1 MVMNPQDEQMNKP
14 RGGLLG
20 LFDKAM
26 KADED
31 TGLSPLQNFAAALD
45 PLILKDLRGGEGI
58 RQQGVQRAATMSKN
72 KTVDMLRQQGRN
84 DLADAVMNRTIGPKE
99 AFSVMQ
105 SEKAADTAFQRQKDL
120 AAFSAGLKAPAAP
133 KLYSEFAKLNADL
146 QAGNISKDQYNAS
159 VQSFLNKNKMSIR
172 PFRDINRKKTKV
184 VTVGSVKIGG
194 DNPISVQ
201 SMTNTLTTDI
211 EATINQINQ
220 ITEAGGDLVRVSCPD
235 KESTQALKKIIAP
248 KKNLS
253 FSENFF
259 HMCFGKVPEKEIVK
273 AFDVS
278 LILYAEHSFNVSTF
292 TARTITSSLSDIH
305 GAITGAIASLKGP
318 LHGGANE
325 EVMHMMKKIKKPENA
340 LKWINNALKNKEVV
354 MGFGHRVYKS
364 GDSRVPTMREYFGKV
379 AKIKKDKTFEKIYD
393 IVEKVM
399 IKKKNIHPNVDYPTG
414 PTYHLMGFDTDFFT
428 PIFVISRIT
437 GWSAHIMEQHAANK
451 LIRPLAKYKGSKHRT
466 VMQLN
471 QR

>member
-1 MVMNPQDEQMNKP
+1 MSDDIKK
-14 RGGLLG
+14 GLLG
-20 LFDKAM
+20 IIV
-26 KADED
+26 DE
-31 TGLSPLQNFAAALD
+31 TEISKVMPEINSLTYRGYAAQDLCARCD
-45 PLILKDLRGGEGI
+45 FEEVAYLILNKELPNKKQLKEFKKELSKEI
-58 RQQGVQRAATMSKN
+58 TLSKN
-72 KTVDMLRQQGRN
+72 LLGILKKIPKNSHPMDVART
-84 DLADAVMNRTIGPKE
+84 AV
-99 AFSVMQ
+99 SVMGLEDKETKDN
-105 SEKAADTAFQRQKDL
+105 SPKANLRKAIRILAKTPTAL
-120 AAFSAGLKAPAAP
+120 AAFYRLR
-133 KLYSEFAKLNADL
+133 
-146 QAGNISKDQYNAS
+146 
-159 VQSFLNKNKMSIR
+159 KNKMI
-172 PFRDINRKKTKV
+172 I
-184 VTVGSVKIGG
+184 
-194 DNPISVQ
+194 
-201 SMTNTLTTDI
+201 TT
-211 EATINQINQ
+211 
-220 ITEAGGDLVRVSCPD
+220 
-235 KESTQALKKIIAP
+235 

-259 HMCFGKVPEKEIVK
+259 HMCFGKVPNKEIVK

-340 LKWINNALKNKEVV
+340 LKWITKALKNKDVV

-364 GDSRVPTMREYFGKV
+364 GDSRVPTMREYFKRV
-379 AKIKKDKTFEKIYD
+379 AIIKKDKTFEKIYD

-399 IKKKNIHPNVDYPTG
+399 IKEKNIYPNVDYPTG

-451 LIRPLAKYKGSKHRT
+451 LIRPLASYKGSKHRK
-466 VMQLN
+466 VIQLN

>member
-1 MVMNPQDEQMNKP
+1 MSDEIKK
-14 RGGLLG
+14 GLLG
-20 LFDKAM
+20 IVV
-26 KADED
+26 DE
-31 TGLSPLQNFAAALD
+31 TEVSKVMPEINSLTYRGYAAQDLCEYCRFEEVAY
-45 PLILKDLRGGEGI
+45 LILNKDLPNSIQLKQFEKEEKNNREL
-58 RQQGVQRAATMSKN
+58 SKN
-72 KTVDMLRQQGRN
+72 LYEIIKHMPKKSHPMDVART
-84 DLADAVMNRTIGPKE
+84 AV
-99 AFSVMQ
+99 SVMGLEDKET
-105 SEKAADTAFQRQKDL
+105 SDSSPEANMRKALRIFAKTPTALSAFYRIRKGQKIIKPKKDL
-120 AAFSAGLKAPAAP
+120 S
-133 KLYSEFAKLNADL
+133 FA
-146 QAGNISKDQYNAS
+146 
-159 VQSFLNKNKMSIR
+159 
-172 PFRDINRKKTKV
+172 
-184 VTVGSVKIGG
+184 
-194 DNPISVQ
+194 
-201 SMTNTLTTDI
+201 
-211 EATINQINQ
+211 
-220 ITEAGGDLVRVSCPD
+220 
-235 KESTQALKKIIAP
+235 
-248 KKNLS
+248 
-253 FSENFF
+253 ENFF
-259 HMCFGKVPEKEIVK
+259 YMCFGKVPQKEIVK

-325 EVMHMMKKIKKPENA
+325 EVMHMMRKIKKPENA

-451 LIRPLAKYKGSKHRT
+451 LIRPLAKYKGSKHRK
-466 VMQLN
+466 VLELN
-471 QR
+471 YR

>member
-1 MVMNPQDEQMNKP
+1 MSDDIKK
-14 RGGLLG
+14 GLLG
-20 LFDKAM
+20 IIV
-26 KADED
+26 DE
-31 TGLSPLQNFAAALD
+31 TEISKVMPEINSLTYRGYAAQDLCARCD
-45 PLILKDLRGGEGI
+45 FEEVAYLILNKELPNKKQLKDFKKELSKEI
-58 RQQGVQRAATMSKN
+58 TLSKN
-72 KTVDMLRQQGRN
+72 LINILKKIPKKSHPMDVARTAVSIMGLEDKETKDNSPKANLRKAIRIFAKTPS
-84 DLADAVMNRTIGPKE
+84 A
-99 AFSVMQ
+99 
-105 SEKAADTAFQRQKDL
+105 L
-120 AAFSAGLKAPAAP
+120 AAFYRL
-133 KLYSEFAKLNADL
+133 
-146 QAGNISKDQYNAS
+146 
-159 VQSFLNKNKMSIR
+159 
-172 PFRDINRKKTKV
+172 RK
-184 VTVGSVKIGG
+184 G
-194 DNPISVQ
+194 
-201 SMTNTLTTDI
+201 
-211 EATINQINQ
+211 
-220 ITEAGGDLVRVSCPD
+220 
-235 KESTQALKKIIAP
+235 KKIIVP
-248 KKNLS
+248 KKKFN

-259 HMCFGKVPEKEIVK
+259 HMCFGKVPNKEIVK

-340 LKWINNALKNKEVV
+340 LKWITNALKNKDVV

-364 GDSRVPTMREYFGKV
+364 GDSRVPTMREYFKRV
-379 AKIKKDKTFEKIYD
+379 AIIKKDKTFEKIYD

-399 IKKKNIHPNVDYPTG
+399 IKEKNIYPNVDYPTG

-451 LIRPLAKYKGSKHRT
+451 LIRPLASYKGSKHRK
-466 VMQLN
+466 VIQLN

>member
-1 MVMNPQDEQMNKP
+1 MSDDIKK
-14 RGGLLG
+14 GLLG
-20 LFDKAM
+20 IVV
-26 KADED
+26 DE
-31 TGLSPLQNFAAALD
+31 TEVSKVMPEINSLTYRGYAAQDLCAACKFEEVAY
-45 PLILKDLRGGEGI
+45 LILNKDLPNSIQLKQFEKEEKYNRDL
-58 RQQGVQRAATMSKN
+58 SKN
-72 KTVDMLRQQGRN
+72 LYEIIKHMPKKSHPMDVARTV
-84 DLADAVMNRTIGPKE
+84 V
-99 AFSVMQ
+99 SVMGLEDQ
-105 SEKAADTAFQRQKDL
+105 ETSSSSPEANMRKALRIFAKTPTAL
-120 AAFSAGLKAPAAP
+120 AAF
-133 KLYSEFAKLNADL
+133 YR
-146 QAGNISKDQYNAS
+146 
-159 VQSFLNKNKMSIR
+159 IR
-172 PFRDINRKKTKV
+172 N
-184 VTVGSVKIGG
+184 S
-194 DNPISVQ
+194 
-201 SMTNTLTTDI
+201 
-211 EATINQINQ
+211 
-220 ITEAGGDLVRVSCPD
+220 
-235 KESTQALKKIIAP
+235 KKIIKP
-248 KKNLS
+248 KKELT
-253 FSENFF
+253 FAENFF
-259 HMCFGKVPEKEIVK
+259 YMCFGKVPQKEIVK

-325 EVMHMMKKIKKPENA
+325 EVMHMMRKIKKPENA
-340 LKWINNALKNKEVV
+340 LKWINNALKNKDVV

-451 LIRPLAKYKGSKHRT
+451 LIRPLASYKGSKHRK

>member
-1 MVMNPQDEQMNKP
+1 MSDDIKK
-14 RGGLLG
+14 GLLG
-20 LFDKAM
+20 IVV
-26 KADED
+26 DE
-31 TGLSPLQNFAAALD
+31 TEVSKVMPEINSLTYRGYAAQDLCAKCKFEEVAY
-45 PLILKDLRGGEGI
+45 LILNGELPNKKQLKQFENQERKERKLSKTILEDIKRFPKKAHPMDVARTAVSIMGLEDKETKDNSPKANMKKVMRI
-58 RQQGVQRAATMSKN
+58 FA
-72 KTVDMLRQQGRN
+72 KTPV
-84 DLADAVMNRTIGPKE
+84 A
-99 AFSVMQ
+99 
-105 SEKAADTAFQRQKDL
+105 L
-120 AAFSAGLKAPAAP
+120 AAF
-133 KLYSEFAKLNADL
+133 YR
-146 QAGNISKDQYNAS
+146 
-159 VQSFLNKNKMSIR
+159 V
-172 PFRDINRKKTKV
+172 RK
-184 VTVGSVKIGG
+184 G
-194 DNPISVQ
+194 
-201 SMTNTLTTDI
+201 
-211 EATINQINQ
+211 
-220 ITEAGGDLVRVSCPD
+220 
-235 KESTQALKKIIAP
+235 KKIILP

-259 HMCFGKVPEKEIVK
+259 YMCFGKVPNKDIVK

-325 EVMHMMKKIKKPENA
+325 EVMHMMNKIKKPENA
-340 LKWINNALKNKEVV
+340 LNWINKALNNKDVV

-379 AKIKKDKTFEKIYD
+379 AKIKKDKKFEKIYD

-399 IKKKNIHPNVDYPTG
+399 IERKNIHPNVDYPTG

-451 LIRPLAKYKGSKHRT
+451 LIRPLASYKGSQHRK
-466 VMQLN
+466 VVQLN

>member
-1 MVMNPQDEQMNKP
+1 MSDDIKK
-14 RGGLLG
+14 GLLG
-20 LFDKAM
+20 IIV
-26 KADED
+26 DE
-31 TGLSPLQNFAAALD
+31 TEISKVMPEINSLTYRGYAAQDLCARCD
-45 PLILKDLRGGEGI
+45 FEEVAYLILNKELPNRKQLKEFKKELSKEI
-58 RQQGVQRAATMSKN
+58 TLSKN
-72 KTVDMLRQQGRN
+72 LINILKQIPKKSHPMDVART
-84 DLADAVMNRTIGPKE
+84 AV
-99 AFSVMQ
+99 SVMGLEDKETKD
-105 SEKAADTAFQRQKDL
+105 SSPKANLRKAIRILAKTPTSL
-120 AAFSAGLKAPAAP
+120 AAFYRL
-133 KLYSEFAKLNADL
+133 
-146 QAGNISKDQYNAS
+146 
-159 VQSFLNKNKMSIR
+159 
-172 PFRDINRKKTKV
+172 RK
-184 VTVGSVKIGG
+184 G
-194 DNPISVQ
+194 
-201 SMTNTLTTDI
+201 
-211 EATINQINQ
+211 
-220 ITEAGGDLVRVSCPD
+220 
-235 KESTQALKKIIAP
+235 KKIIAP
-248 KKNLS
+248 KKNLT

-259 HMCFGKVPEKEIVK
+259 NMCFGKVPNKEIVK

-340 LKWINNALKNKEVV
+340 LKWINNALKNKDVV

-364 GDSRVPTMREYFGKV
+364 GDSRVPTMREYFKRV
-379 AKIKKDKTFEKIYD
+379 AIIKKDKTFEKIYN

-399 IKKKNIHPNVDYPTG
+399 IKEKNIYPNVDYPTG

-451 LIRPLAKYKGSKHRT
+451 LIRPLASYKGSKHRK

>member
-1 MVMNPQDEQMNKP
+1 MSEEIKK
-14 RGGLLG
+14 GLLG
-20 LFDKAM
+20 IVVDETEVSKVMPEINSLTYRGYAAQDLCAKCKFEEVAYLILNGELPNKKQLKNFETQERKERKLSNTLLADIKKIPKRAHPMDVARTAVSIMGLEDKETRDNSPKANMRKAM
-26 KADED
+26 RI
-31 TGLSPLQNFAAALD
+31 FA
-45 PLILKDLRGGEGI
+45 
-58 RQQGVQRAATMSKN
+58 
-72 KTVDMLRQQGRN
+72 KTPV
-84 DLADAVMNRTIGPKE
+84 A
-99 AFSVMQ
+99 
-105 SEKAADTAFQRQKDL
+105 L
-120 AAFSAGLKAPAAP
+120 AAFYRA
-133 KLYSEFAKLNADL
+133 
-146 QAGNISKDQYNAS
+146 
-159 VQSFLNKNKMSIR
+159 
-172 PFRDINRKKTKV
+172 RK
-184 VTVGSVKIGG
+184 G
-194 DNPISVQ
+194 
-201 SMTNTLTTDI
+201 
-211 EATINQINQ
+211 
-220 ITEAGGDLVRVSCPD
+220 
-235 KESTQALKKIIAP
+235 KKIIPP
-248 KKNLS
+248 KKKYS
-253 FSENFF
+253 MSENFF
-259 HMCFGKVPEKEIVK
+259 HMCFGKVPNKEIVK

-340 LKWINNALKNKEVV
+340 LKWINNALDNKEVV

-379 AKIKKDKTFEKIYD
+379 AKLKKDKKFEKIYD

-399 IKKKNIHPNVDYPTG
+399 IDRKNIHPNVDYPTG

-451 LIRPLAKYKGSKHRT
+451 LIRPLASYKGSKYRK
-466 VMQLN
+466 VVQLN

>member
-1 MVMNPQDEQMNKP
+1 MSDEIKK
-14 RGGLLG
+14 GLLG
-20 LFDKAM
+20 IIV
-26 KADED
+26 DE
-31 TGLSPLQNFAAALD
+31 TEISKVMPEINSLTYRGYAAQDLCARCD
-45 PLILKDLRGGEGI
+45 FEEVAYLILNKELPNKKQLKEFKKELSKEI
-58 RQQGVQRAATMSKN
+58 TLSKN
-72 KTVDMLRQQGRN
+72 LINILKQIPKNSHPMDVART
-84 DLADAVMNRTIGPKE
+84 AV
-99 AFSVMQ
+99 SVMGLEDKETRDN
-105 SEKAADTAFQRQKDL
+105 SPKANLRK
-120 AAFSAGLKAPAAP
+120 
-133 KLYSEFAKLNADL
+133 
-146 QAGNISKDQYNAS
+146 
-159 VQSFLNKNKMSIR
+159 SIR
-172 PFRDINRKKTKV
+172 ILAKTPTALAVFYRLRK
-184 VTVGSVKIGG
+184 
-194 DNPISVQ
+194 
-201 SMTNTLTTDI
+201 
-211 EATINQINQ
+211 
-220 ITEAGGDLVRVSCPD
+220 R
-235 KESTQALKKIIAP
+235 KKIIAP

-259 HMCFGKVPEKEIVK
+259 HMSFGKVPNKEIVK

-340 LKWINNALKNKEVV
+340 LKWITKALKNKDVV

-364 GDSRVPTMREYFGKV
+364 GDSRVPTMREYFKRV
-379 AKIKKDKTFEKIYD
+379 AIIKKDKTFEKIYD

-399 IKKKNIHPNVDYPTG
+399 IKEKNIYPNVDYPTG

-451 LIRPLAKYKGSKHRT
+451 LIRPLASYKGSKHRK
-466 VMQLN
+466 VIQLN